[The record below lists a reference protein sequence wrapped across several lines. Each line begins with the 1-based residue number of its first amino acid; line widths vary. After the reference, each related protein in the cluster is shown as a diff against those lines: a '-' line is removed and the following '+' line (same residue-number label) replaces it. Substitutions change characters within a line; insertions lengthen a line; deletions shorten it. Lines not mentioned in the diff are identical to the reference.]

1 MKNFHCEN
9 DVETLK
15 EDLKLK
21 KEILN
26 KKLNKHKFEKWNFHN
41 NEIWKERIEK
51 NDKSDNVF
59 ELQKWKFKSISRLV
73 FHLLHDERET
83 KFI

>member
-26 KKLNKHKFEKWNFHN
+26 KKLNKHKFEK
-41 NEIWKERIEK
+41 
-51 NDKSDNVF
+51 
-59 ELQKWKFKSISRLV
+59 
-73 FHLLHDERET
+73 
-83 KFI
+83 